1 MPYWKL
7 SAFYMFVLALCFL
20 QLLWLFAG
28 VAGVAGVALL
38 AGKRFLAGVW
48 KHVILH
54 TTVVTARIVA
64 LFTSKGL
71 FSSVS
76 ELVSLQILR
85 LSGGIVTLLTTERL
99 LSWMD
104 SHANHSILFCSNQ
117 GSPSFSKWSKSAD
130 ILKFCP
136 ASSWRFW
143 PLPCPAPAL
152 WCLERWL
159 VKAPTPETSVILI
172 QYSITSLTSHASNR
186 VKIIIYHIYSIL
198 TDSLLLARFWQ
209 SSERDIRLFALSN
222 EAICYNSNNIE
233 ILPIICFWGHA

>member
-1 MPYWKL
+1 MMIMNIEYIWLNKKNETNFAMQNYICPIWRCVLL
-7 SAFYMFVLALCFL
+7 SIWHGISFYAVLFHMHL
-20 QLLWLFAG
+20 QITRTFAG
-28 VAGVAGVALL
+28 VVALL
-38 AGKRFLAGVW
+38 AGKRFLVGVW

-71 FSSVS
+71 FSSLS

-143 PLPCPAPAL
+143 PLPCPAPPRPENIDRMFPGKVRGKCSFIAKRFCESKTFEQYFL
-152 WCLERWL
+152 APKVLL
-159 VKAPTPETSVILI
+159 GKATI
-172 QYSITSLTSHASNR
+172 QT
-186 VKIIIYHIYSIL
+186 
-198 TDSLLLARFWQ
+198 
-209 SSERDIRLFALSN
+209 N
-222 EAICYNSNNIE
+222 EK
-233 ILPIICFWGHA
+233 

>member
-1 MPYWKL
+1 MMIIMMIMNIEYIWLNKKNETNFAMQNYICPIWRCVLL
-7 SAFYMFVLALCFL
+7 SIWHGISFYAVLFHMHL
-20 QLLWLFAG
+20 QITRPFAG
-28 VAGVAGVALL
+28 VVALL

-143 PLPCPAPAL
+143 PLPCPAPP
-152 WCLERWL
+152 R
-159 VKAPTPETSVILI
+159 
-172 QYSITSLTSHASNR
+172 
-186 VKIIIYHIYSIL
+186 
-198 TDSLLLARFWQ
+198 RFWPLPRPA
-209 SSERDIRLFALSN
+209 EKKPCPVHPWNAL
-222 EAICYNSNNIE
+222 
-233 ILPIICFWGHA
+233 